1 MLARRRAAV
10 PVARRRSLIPS
21 PTGASRPA
29 PSPAR
34 IREALARAGLPPAT
48 AIPPASAGRAEEA
61 TIQPAAL
68 AEGTALQAFAVGAP
82 EPWPGTA
89 AFLDGTQRSEVVAYA
104 GSSPLL
110 VATVRAAV
118 LEREDRRLRA
128 VVLRE
133 RLLCVGR
140 RAGLDAAGEALAGLD
155 RVELDD
161 SQAAHPVR
169 DLVQAG
175 QAIDE
180 ARGALEREA
189 GLAYREQ
196 RDGWLVVDGSLAEF
210 PAAGTDRRMVAVS
223 KSHSTLPF
231 DGEEL
236 ERYLRLPAGHRSSIF
251 TPASRRFVPVRAWAL
266 RLWPWEGRDLL
277 HGLVRVEVAPGVGTP
292 ERADEL
298 SRWLLAER
306 APVSAPDKRW
316 DRLLYGVRRVE
327 EFLRARD

>member
-1 MLARRRAAV
+1 MLQ
-10 PVARRRSLIPS
+10 SIC
-21 PTGASRPA
+21 
-29 PSPAR
+29 
-34 IREALARAGLPPAT
+34 
-48 AIPPASAGRAEEA
+48 
-61 TIQPAAL
+61 
-68 AEGTALQAFAVGAP
+68 VGDP
-82 EPWPGTA
+82 EPWPGTT
-89 AFLDGTQRSEVVAYA
+89 AFLDGTQRSEVVAYC
-104 GSSPLL
+104 GSAPIL
-110 VATVRAAV
+110 VATIRAAV
-118 LEREDRRLRA
+118 LEREDRRLKA
-128 VVLRE
+128 IILRE
-133 RLLCVGR
+133 RFLCVGR
-140 RAGLDAAGEALAGLD
+140 RVALDAAGDALAGLD
-155 RVELDD
+155 RVEIDD
-161 SQAAHPVR
+161 TQTAHPVR

-189 GLAYREQ
+189 GLAYRMQ

-210 PAAGTDRRMVAVS
+210 PAAGTDHRMVAVS

-236 ERYLRLPAGHRSSIF
+236 ERYLRLPVGHRSSIF

-266 RLWPWEGRDLL
+266 RLWHWEGRDLL
-277 HGLVRVEVAPGVGTP
+277 HGLVRVEVAPGVGTT